1 MKPKKG
7 KDNLIQSTTE
17 AKSVKVITLS
27 KDEKEVLLNPA
38 NGLLYVAGQ
47 VNDWINQG
55 CYTNEVKDSLLG
67 LAEHYISEL
76 RRLL

>member
-1 MKPKKG
+1 MKKKE
-7 KDNLIQSTTE
+7 KDNLIKLTTE
-17 AKSVKVITLS
+17 AKSVKVIVLS
-27 KDEKEVLLNPA
+27 KEEKEVCSKPA